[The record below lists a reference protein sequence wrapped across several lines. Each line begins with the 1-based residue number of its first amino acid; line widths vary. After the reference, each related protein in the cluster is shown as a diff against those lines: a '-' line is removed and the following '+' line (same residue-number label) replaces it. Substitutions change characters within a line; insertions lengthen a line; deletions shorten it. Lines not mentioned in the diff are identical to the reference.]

1 MPRPPKPTPPP
12 TAELQAALDA
22 LRALVG
28 QDREA
33 RRWPHNTA
41 AGSLMEALWRYED
54 ALQSRPDHPA
64 HEAWKARREAMGR
77 PGGASAH

>member
-1 MPRPPKPTPPP
+1 MPLSPKPKAPP

-33 RRWPHNTA
+33 RRWPHNVA
-41 AGSLMEALWRYED
+41 DVSLMEAMGRYED
-54 ALQSRPDHPA
+54 ALQARPDHPA

-77 PGGASAH
+77 PGGPSAH